1 MASLVCLRTQNLETR
16 FLRIFLVA
24 RRKTP
29 RNRVSRLPR
38 ASSIVLTFA
47 KNMTQN
53 LNENLIVAFRYEDSA
68 IAAVPTSIL
77 AEKRSS
83 YQTEKKLS
91 DVQEP
96 ITSAPPEVRQIIE
109 RVLEVEKDKLYM
121 RVPRHINDDILK
133 IIKEAIV

>member
-1 MASLVCLRTQNLETR
+1 
-16 FLRIFLVA
+16 
-24 RRKTP
+24 
-29 RNRVSRLPR
+29 
-38 ASSIVLTFA
+38 
-47 KNMTQN
+47 MTEN

-83 YQTEKKLS
+83 YQTHQELS

-109 RVLEVEKDKLYM
+109 RVLELEKDKLYM
-121 RVPRHINDDILK
+121 KSPRYISDDILK